1 MGLFDFFAEI
11 AEDVS
16 DGVDRSKEVKRFIAE
31 ARNYIREGENIYERA
46 YHDVTDYAFETE
58 ELLQEHMKFKKRIS
72 KELGDGVG
80 CTLESFKQFNVD
92 AKVMS
97 PPVIKTTEKDIN
109 IFKSSLPHHNVTSEY
124 DVIGDVTS
132 VFGKYVSTKEYYRAE
147 WQRDEAL
154 QFKQSM
160 ITEKKKLE
168 KYKEQMREVRSFII
182 SERSEL
188 SSLMNKVKKMTS
200 ELQTGMKKNSFTQEE
215 ADYLKGIHKI
225 TECIVTLL
233 STQFLSDSFKI
244 TQKYKKVYD
253 SVQDINQ
260 SIPSSPSIKDTSTL
274 SALNRLLNGMI
285 VH

>member
-1 MGLFDFFAEI
+1 
-11 AEDVS
+11 
-16 DGVDRSKEVKRFIAE
+16 
-31 ARNYIREGENIYERA
+31 
-46 YHDVTDYAFETE
+46 
-58 ELLQEHMKFKKRIS
+58 
-72 KELGDGVG
+72 
-80 CTLESFKQFNVD
+80 
-92 AKVMS
+92 
-97 PPVIKTTEKDIN
+97 
-109 IFKSSLPHHNVTSEY
+109 
-124 DVIGDVTS
+124 
-132 VFGKYVSTKEYYRAE
+132 
-147 WQRDEAL
+147 
-154 QFKQSM
+154 M